1 MTRSTI
7 LCSIGTI
14 ALAIGGLP
22 SSADA
27 QQPERGGVLKFAV
40 SAEPPNYDCHGATSF
55 AFIHPVRPH
64 YNTLL
69 KFDEPNYPKVKGD
82 LAQSWEVSPD
92 GLTYTFRLKP
102 NIKFHDGTPM
112 TSADVKASYER
123 ISDPP
128 QGVVS
133 IRKAAYEDIAS
144 IETPDPQT
152 VVFKLAARN
161 ASMLTNFASPWDC
174 IYSAAKLK
182 ADPKFPEKNVL
193 GTGPF
198 KFVEHAAGS
207 HWIGDR
213 FADYFEK
220 DRPYLDG
227 YRAIFI
233 TNTAARVNA
242 LQAGEVLS
250 EFRGHSPADR
260 DKLKAALGDK
270 VVVHESPWVCNLV
283 VTFNTEKKPFDDAR
297 VRRALSLAVDR
308 WKGAEALSKIALVRH
323 VGGILRPG
331 YELAATESDLVHYP
345 GWSKDINKSRAE
357 AKALLAEAG
366 VKDLRFKF
374 LNRNVPMPYTP
385 VGVFLIDQWRQIGVT
400 AEHEQP
406 ETRAYISNLRSGNY
420 EVGLD
425 FNCDAVDD
433 PNLQII
439 KYISADKS
447 SINYGRY
454 TDRKL
459 DDLYEQQKRELD
471 PKKRYALLREFEEHA
486 LNEAY
491 TVPTVWWHRI
501 IVNWKQIKGWHMSP
515 SHYLNQDLQD
525 VWLDQ

>member
-1 MTRSTI
+1 MARSTI
-7 LCSIGTI
+7 ACSIGAI
-14 ALAIGGLP
+14 ALAVGGLA
-22 SSADA
+22 SGAEA

-82 LAQSWEVSPD
+82 LAQAWEISPD

-102 NIKFHDGTPM
+102 SIKFHDGTPM

-123 ISDPP
+123 IGNPP

-133 IRKAAYEDIAS
+133 IRKAAYEDVAS

-152 VVFKLAARN
+152 VVFKLKARN

-182 ADPKFPEKNVL
+182 ADPKFPERNVL

-207 HWIGDR
+207 HWVGER

-227 YRAIFI
+227 FRAIFI

-242 LQAGEVLS
+242 LQAGEVLA

-270 VVVHESPWVCNLV
+270 IDVHESPWVCNLV

-297 VRRALSLAVDR
+297 VRRALSLAIDR

-331 YELAATESDLVHYP
+331 YELAATENDLVP
-345 GWSKDINKSRAE
+345 ISR
-357 AKALLAEAG
+357 LG
-366 VKDLRFKF
+366 Q
-374 LNRNVPMPYTP
+374 
-385 VGVFLIDQWRQIGVT
+385 GHQQIPRRGEGT
-400 AEHEQP
+400 AR
-406 ETRAYISNLRSGNY
+406 TRPA
-420 EVGLD
+420 
-425 FNCDAVDD
+425 
-433 PNLQII
+433 
-439 KYISADKS
+439 
-447 SINYGRY
+447 
-454 TDRKL
+454 
-459 DDLYEQQKRELD
+459 
-471 PKKRYALLREFEEHA
+471 
-486 LNEAY
+486 
-491 TVPTVWWHRI
+491 
-501 IVNWKQIKGWHMSP
+501 
-515 SHYLNQDLQD
+515 
-525 VWLDQ
+525 

>member
-1 MTRSTI
+1 MKTV
-7 LCSIGTI
+7 LGLAGT
-14 ALAIGGLP
+14 LAFVVAGAAAP
-22 SSADA
+22 ADA
-27 QQPERGGVLKFAV
+27 QQPKRGGTLEFAV

-69 KFDEPNYPKVKGD
+69 KFDEANYPKVKGD
-82 LAQSWEVSPD
+82 LAQSWTMTPD
-92 GLTYTFRLKP
+92 GLIYTFKLKP
-102 NIKFHDGTPM
+102 NIKFHDGTPL
-112 TSADVKASYER
+112 TSTDVKASYER
-123 ISDPP
+123 IARPP
-128 QGVVS
+128 KGVVS
-133 IRKAAYEDIAS
+133 IRSAAYSDISS

-152 VVFKLAARN
+152 VVFKLKARN

-182 ADPKFPEKNVL
+182 QDPNFPLKNVM

-198 KFVEHAAGS
+198 KFVEHAAGA
-207 HWIGDR
+207 HWRGER

-220 DRPYLDG
+220 GRPYLDG

-260 DKLKAALGDK
+260 DRLVKALGDK
-270 VVVHESPWVCNLV
+270 VAVHESPWICSLV
-283 VTFNTEKKPFDDAR
+283 VSFNTEKKPFDDAR

-308 WKGAEALSKIALVRH
+308 WGGAKALSRIALVRH
-323 VGGILRPG
+323 VGGVLRPG
-331 YELAATESDLVHYP
+331 YQLAASEKELEQYP
-345 GWSKDINKSRAE
+345 GFSRDIK
-357 AKALLAEAG
+357 KAREQARKLLADAG
-366 VKDLRFKF
+366 VKNLKFKF
-374 LNRNVPMPYTP
+374 LNRNVAMPYTP

-406 ETRAYISNLRSGNY
+406 ETRAYIANLRSGNY

-433 PNLQII
+433 PNLQLA
-439 KYISADKS
+439 KYISAKRS
-447 SINYGRY
+447 PINYGRY
-454 TDRKL
+454 QDAKL
-459 DDLYEQQKRELD
+459 DQLYDAQKGELD
-471 PKKRYALLREFEEHA
+471 EKKRYAILREFEKHA
-486 LNEAY
+486 LTEAF
-491 TVPTVWWHRI
+491 TFPTIWWHRI

>member
-1 MTRSTI
+1 MKRSKAI
-7 LCSIGTI
+7 LVFMAGAVALGTGI
-14 ALAIGGLP
+14 AQ
-22 SSADA
+22 A
-27 QQPERGGVLKFAV
+27 QQPKRGGTLKFAV

-82 LAQSWEVSPD
+82 LAQSWQVAPD

-112 TSADVKASYER
+112 TSADVKATYER
-123 ISDPP
+123 IANPP

-133 IRKAAYEDIAS
+133 IRKAAYADISA

-152 VVFKLAARN
+152 VVFKLKSRN

-174 IYSAAKLK
+174 IYSAAKIK
-182 ADPKFPEKNVL
+182 AEPNFPLKNVL

-198 KFVEHAAGS
+198 RFVEHAAGS
-207 HWIGDR
+207 HWVGER
-213 FADYFEK
+213 FKDYFEK

-270 VVVHESPWVCNLV
+270 IEVFESPWVCSLV
-283 VTFNTEKKPFDDAR
+283 VTFNTQKKPFDDAR
-297 VRRALSLAVDR
+297 VRRALSLAIDR

-323 VGGILRPG
+323 VGGVLRPG
-331 YELAATESDLVHYP
+331 YELAASEAELVKYP
-345 GWSKDINKSRAE
+345 GWGKDINASRAE
-357 AKALLAEAG
+357 ARKLLADAG
-366 VKDLRFKF
+366 VKDLKFKF

-385 VGVFLIDQWRQIGVT
+385 VGVFLINEWRQIGVT

-406 ETRAYISNLRSGNY
+406 ETRAYISNLRGGNY

-433 PNLQII
+433 PNLQLA
-439 KYISADKS
+439 KFISADKS
-447 SINYGRY
+447 PINYGRY
-454 TDRKL
+454 NDRKL
-459 DDLYEQQKRELD
+459 DELYEKQKGELD
-471 PKKRYALLREFEEHA
+471 NKKRYALLREFERHA

-491 TVPTVWWHRI
+491 TFPTIWWHRI
-501 IVNWKQIKGWHMSP
+501 IVNWKPMKGWHMSP
-515 SHYLNQDLQD
+515 SHYINQDLQD